1 MNMSKLVRCITT
13 DGLVMAAAID
23 STDIVRR
30 AVELHRTTPVATSAL
45 GRLLTGASI
54 MGNKLKEDNASVTL
68 RMNGGG
74 PLGSIVAV
82 SDSTGNVRGYAQNPR
97 LRLMPDEK
105 GRLDVSR
112 AIGKDGTVTV
122 IKDYGYGQPF
132 CSQTPIVTAE
142 VAEDLTAYYAISE
155 QVPTIFCI
163 GVHFD
168 GLWRFDRA
176 GGLLIQLM
184 PAADHREIEKLEEML
199 KTMPPVTRMLLDG
212 LTPEQILEKT
222 LPGFELEIFDS
233 QEVAYRCDCSLERV
247 ERAFMTMRP
256 EEIRGLADES
266 GSAEVQCQFCN
277 KKYYVTQERLD
288 ELAALQEQRMR
299 EQTDASDN
307 SDK

>member
-1 MNMSKLVRCITT
+1 MSKLVRCITT

-30 AVELHRTTPVATSAL
+30 AQELHRTTPVMTSAL

-54 MGNKLKEDNASVTL
+54 MGNKLKEDNASLTL

-74 PLGSIVAV
+74 PAGSIIAV
-82 SDSTGNVRGYAQNPR
+82 SDSKGNVRGYAQEAGLL
-97 LRLMPDEK
+97 LRPNAK
-105 GRLDVSR
+105 GQLDVSG
-112 AIGKDGTVTV
+112 AIGKDGAVTV
-122 IKDYGYGQPF
+122 IKDYGYGQPY
-132 CSQTPIVTAE
+132 CTQTPIVTGE

-168 GLWRFDRA
+168 EKWKLDKA

-212 LTPEQILEKT
+212 DTPEQILART
-222 LPGFELEIFDS
+222 LPGFELEIFD
-233 QEVAYRCDCSLERV
+233 RRLRRHRERV
-247 ERAFMTMRP
+247 CPRRRP
-256 EEIRGLADES
+256 GGR
-266 GSAEVQCQFCN
+266 F
-277 KKYYVTQERLD
+277 
-288 ELAALQEQRMR
+288 
-299 EQTDASDN
+299 
-307 SDK
+307 

>member
-1 MNMSKLVRCITT
+1 MSKLVRCITT

-30 AVELHRTTPVATSAL
+30 AQELHRTTPVMTSAL

-54 MGNKLKEDNASVTL
+54 MGNKLKEDNASLTL

-74 PLGSIVAV
+74 PAGSIIAV
-82 SDSTGNVRGYAQNPR
+82 SDSKGNVRGYAQEAGLL
-97 LRLMPDEK
+97 LRPNAK
-105 GRLDVSR
+105 GQLDVSG
-112 AIGKDGTVTV
+112 AIGKDGAVTV
-122 IKDYGYGQPF
+122 IKDYGYGQPY
-132 CSQTPIVTAE
+132 CTQTPIVTGE

-163 GVHFD
+163 GVNFD
-168 GLWRFDRA
+168 EKWKLDKA

-212 LTPEQILEKT
+212 DTPEQILART

-233 QEVAYRCDCSLERV
+233 QQVEYRCDCSLKRV
-247 ERAFMTMRP
+247 EKAFLTMRP
-256 EEIRGLADES
+256 DEIRGLADES
-266 GSAEVQCQFCN
+266 GKAEVLCHFCN
-277 KKYYVTQERLD
+277 KKYYVTRERLE
-288 ELAALQEQRMR
+288 ELAKLQEQRM
-299 EQTDASDN
+299 
-307 SDK
+307 KG

>member
-1 MNMSKLVRCITT
+1 MSKLVRCITT

-30 AVELHRTTPVATSAL
+30 AQELHGTTPVATSAL

-54 MGNKLKEDNASVTL
+54 MGNKLKEDNASLTL

-74 PLGSIVAV
+74 PAGSIMAV

-97 LRLMPDEK
+97 LRLMPDAK
-105 GRLDVSR
+105 GLLDVSR
-112 AIGKDGTVTV
+112 AIGTDGTITV

-132 CSQTPIVTAE
+132 CSQTPIITGE

-155 QVPTIFCI
+155 QVPTVFCI

-168 GLWRFDRA
+168 ELWRMDKA

-212 LTPEQILEKT
+212 NTPEQILEKT

-233 QEVAYRCDCSLERV
+233 QQVEYRCDCSVERV
-247 ERAFMTMRP
+247 EKAFMTMRP

-266 GSAEVQCQFCN
+266 GRAEVLCHFCN
-277 KKYYVTQERLD
+277 KKYYITQERLN
-288 ELAALQEQRMR
+288 ELAAIQEERMR
-299 EQTDASDN
+299 ENPVVNSADADE
-307 SDK
+307 